1 MPLPLTVVT
10 ELVNMAGVEI
20 VIREHRSTAPE
31 GQYGDTI
38 TLASNQHREI
48 SATKI
53 NRRCVESLRSSV
65 LKIFVGVVDTG
76 RILKPCDLVDYS
88 RIVFKWH
95 ENGNLLIIGLR
106 DTTPCPMHRVNGLR
120 FLMGR
125 NNYQDMAEEE
135 IA

>member
-10 ELVNMAGVEI
+10 KLENRAGAEI
-20 VIREHRSTAPE
+20 VIREYRSTAPE

-38 TLASNQHREI
+38 TLASNQDREI

-65 LKIFVGVVDTG
+65 LKIFVGGDDTG

-88 RIVFKWH
+88 RILFKH

-106 DTTPCPMHRVNGLR
+106 DTSPCPMHRINGLR